1 MKKLVFVAVASL
13 AIAAVAYTPQ
23 QVGVTTFTP
32 TTQNAIVPVA
42 FKSLSDGTSAV
53 SPKDLVKTTNLDDD
67 TWLIAVINGAYSS
80 WKLQGGEWTS
90 AIYSTPLVQGM
101 TAGANETTLTAGSAI
116 WIIFPSTPKQVTIYG
131 APASGVTSTIA
142 ANAATL
148 VGNPLQTEA
157 TISVTPATGDE
168 IVIPKSDN
176 DSSADRYVY
185 RTNKSGT
192 VSEWRLDG
200 ASATLPSIG
209 VGQGFWYIRK
219 GAATTLSWAEEN

>member
-53 SPKDLVKTTNLDDD
+53 SPKDLVKTTNLEDD

-80 WKLQGGEWTS
+80 WKLEGGEWTS
-90 AIYSTPLVQGM
+90 AIYSTALVQGM

-116 WIIFPSTPKQVTIYG
+116 WIIFPDDPKQVTIYG

-157 TISVTPATGDE
+157 TISVTALAGDE
-168 IVIPKSDN
+168 IVIPTG
-176 DSSADRYVY
+176 DSTANRYVY
-185 RTNKSGT
+185 RTNKSKT

-200 ASATLPSIG
+200 ATATLPSIG
-209 VGQGFWYIRK
+209 VGQGFWYVRN
-219 GAATTLSWAEEN
+219 GAATTLSWAEKN

>member
-53 SPKDLVKTTNLDDD
+53 SPKDLVKTTNLDEN

-80 WKLQGGEWTS
+80 WKLQGGEWISAKYTS
-90 AIYSTPLVQGM
+90 TLVQNVS
-101 TAGANETTLTAGSAI
+101 AGVGETTLTAGSAI
-116 WIIFPSTPKQVTIYG
+116 WIIFPNTPKQVTIYG
-131 APASGVTSTIA
+131 APATGVTSEIA

-157 TISVTPATGDE
+157 TISVNALAGDE
-168 IVIPKSDN
+168 IVIPTGSTAN
-176 DSSADRYVY
+176 RYVY
-185 RTNKSGT
+185 RTNRKGD

-200 ASATLPSIG
+200 ATATLPSIG
-209 VGQGFWYIRK
+209 VGQGFWYVRN
-219 GAATTLSWAEEN
+219 GAATTLSWAEKKE

>member
-13 AIAAVAYTPQ
+13 AIAAVADYTPQ

-53 SPKDLVKTTNLDDD
+53 SPKDLVKTTNLDDN

-80 WKLQGGEWTS
+80 WKLEGGEWIAAKYTS
-90 AIYSTPLVQGM
+90 TLVQNVS
-101 TAGANETTLTAGSAI
+101 AGVDETTLTAGSAI

-131 APASGVTSTIA
+131 APATGVTSAIA

-157 TISVTPATGDE
+157 TISVTALAGDE
-168 IVIPKSDN
+168 IVIPTG
-176 DSSADRYVY
+176 DSTANRYVY
-185 RTNKSGT
+185 RTNRKGD

-200 ASATLPSIG
+200 ATATLPSIG
-209 VGQGFWYIRK
+209 VGQGFWYVRN
-219 GAATTLSWAEEN
+219 GAATTLSWAEKN